1 MGIDF
6 AINNELMDYR
16 LKEQRLTPNFY
27 ILGNATPAS
36 KTNTVDIPSV
46 MYLRLQG
53 QTSAVDA
60 IESLSWI
67 SPVDNSSGNCVFGVM
82 LTSLGSV
89 SKVKEIIVTEPT
101 GFSSAIVVAPLGVNG
116 LTPGGNIAF
125 NISATGLHLDTE
137 SPTFLIKLEYEQG
150 S

>member
-1 MGIDF
+1 MSIDF

-27 ILGNATPAS
+27 ILANATPAN

-53 QTSAVDA
+53 QTSTVDA
-60 IESLSWI
+60 IETLTWTA
-67 SPVDNSSGNCVFGVM
+67 PVDNSSGNCIFGVM
-82 LTSLGSV
+82 LTGLGSV
-89 SKVKEIIVTEPT
+89 QKVKEIIVTEPT
-101 GFSSAIVVAPLGVNG
+101 GFSSAIVVTPQGVGG

-125 NISATGLHLDTE
+125 QINATGLHLDTE
-137 SPTFLIKLEYEQG
+137 SPTFLIKLEYQQG